1 MYRSYRKFEF
11 IYTFMMLIL
20 LAMSFF
26 NVFYK
31 LGNFPISSWDEARHG
46 ISAYEMLKKGNFVV
60 STYRNKIDYWN
71 LKPPLSFWANMAGY
85 KIAGFNGLGLR
96 LFSAICAMLTII
108 MVAVF
113 VNKRHGKLASLLS
126 TLTLA
131 TCTQFLINHSART
144 GDADSLFV
152 FLFTAAIL
160 SLLLCEQN
168 DKWLYFSGLAF
179 ALAFLT
185 KSWHAGNI
193 AVIMGLYLIFTG
205 KYKRLSHRNW
215 ILLCSCMVLPIL
227 VWGVIRYQYDGIEF
241 FKNMIMYDLLQR
253 SSTSIEGHIG
263 GKLYYVQILCRFFI
277 FWLAIL
283 FGLALVYL
291 NKDFS
296 FEIFKSE
303 KKAYMI
309 GICLWVI
316 IPFILYTFSKTKIRW
331 YILPIYPALSIMI
344 GALAS
349 KFLWNGKLITRVV
362 LLFSILF
369 VSVYYEWKI
378 QTYLNN
384 PIPNLQLNLLQKI
397 QRMEGMKGYSLFM
410 YYPSSCAAWPQKTV
424 LTAELYGDLH
434 VENGDF
440 NDFLKK
446 DRALLLVQKG
456 LYTEQLIKSNQLN
469 VITSNKWGYI
479 VCKGKQAE
487 GS

>member
-1 MYRSYRKFEF
+1 MYRSYRKFKF
-11 IYTFMMLIL
+11 IYIFMMLIL
-20 LAMSFF
+20 LAMSLF
-26 NVFYK
+26 NVFYN
-31 LGNFPISSWDEARHG
+31 LGKFPISSWDEARHG
-46 ISAYEMLKKGNFVV
+46 VSAYEMLKKGTFVV

-71 LKPPLSFWANMAGY
+71 LKPPLSFWANMASY
-85 KIAGFNGLGLR
+85 KIVGFNALGLR

-108 MVAVF
+108 MIAIF

-168 DKWLYFSGLAF
+168 NKWLYFSGLAL

-185 KSWHAGNI
+185 KSWHAVNI
-193 AVIMGLYLIFTG
+193 AIIIGLYLIFTG
-205 KYKRLSHRNW
+205 KYKRLSHKNW
-215 ILLCSCMVLPIL
+215 ILLCSCIVLPIL

-241 FKNMIMYDLLQR
+241 FKNMIMYDLLYR

-263 GKLYYVQILCRFFI
+263 GKLYYVQILCKFFL
-277 FWLAIL
+277 FWLIIL
-283 FGLALVYL
+283 FGLILVYL
-291 NKDFS
+291 NKNFS
-296 FEIFKSE
+296 FKIFKSE

-309 GICLWVI
+309 GICLWII
-316 IPFILYTFSKTKIRW
+316 IPFILFTFSKTKIRW

-349 KFLWNGKLITRVV
+349 KFLRNGTLLARVV

-369 VSVYYEWKI
+369 ASIYYEWKI
-378 QTYLNN
+378 QAYLNN
-384 PIPNLQLNLLQKI
+384 PIPNLQLSLLQKI
-397 QRMEGMKGYSLFM
+397 QGMEGIKGYSLFM
-410 YYPSSCAAWPQKTV
+410 YYPSSCAVWPQNTV
-424 LTAELYGDLH
+424 LTAELYGNLH
-434 VENGDF
+434 VENGDL
-440 NDFLKK
+440 NTFLRTDK
-446 DRALLLVQKG
+446 ALLLVQKE

-479 VCKGKQAE
+479 VRKGKQMKD
-487 GS
+487 S